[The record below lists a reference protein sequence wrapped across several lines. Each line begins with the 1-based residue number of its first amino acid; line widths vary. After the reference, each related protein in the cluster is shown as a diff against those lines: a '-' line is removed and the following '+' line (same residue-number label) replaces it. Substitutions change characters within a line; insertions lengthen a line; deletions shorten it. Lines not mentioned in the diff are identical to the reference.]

1 MPTPITEITKAFT
14 YTIANE
20 LYSNSTSDNRTAAAS
35 YTGPDRTWFFVDE
48 TSGALSRVS
57 PMLYSTDDGD
67 SVPTPVGHRKVELVA
82 NDDPI
87 VMAMMH
93 EDKVTYTDTTQTTE
107 SLPDGTDY
115 LYNNKATLSET
126 YSIDNLVHDGTS
138 WTLGALVPAD
148 VTWDDVVNARNG
160 MLVASDGKIS
170 PDQPDAVKNP
180 WIAYRTALRNLP
192 VLFKRGEADQID
204 AWKVQMP
211 TDPESGD
218 E

>member
-1 MPTPITEITKAFT
+1 
-14 YTIANE
+14 
-20 LYSNSTSDNRTAAAS
+20 
-35 YTGPDRTWFFVDE
+35 
-48 TSGALSRVS
+48 
-57 PMLYSTDDGD
+57 
-67 SVPTPVGHRKVELVA
+67 
-82 NDDPI
+82 
-87 VMAMMH
+87 MAMMH

-138 WTLGALVPAD
+138 WSLGALEAAD
-148 VTWDDVVNARNG
+148 VTWDDVINARNG